1 MYFDAELL
9 PHYGWLFP
17 EPGGTVN
24 LGLCVEPTRRGG
36 RPIRQIFRRFLE
48 RHFARR
54 LAGARQLGDWRGH
67 PIVVSDSFGHRAEP
81 GVLLVGEACRLVNA
95 ATGEGIAYAIQS
107 GMLAARA
114 MADGLRRGDDVAAV
128 TAAYMRSVRWA
139 LELPLRG
146 GELFRSHGVALIEPL
161 VSLGRH
167 PLFRR
172 WAKQQQVVSPES

>member
-1 MYFDAELL
+1 M
-9 PHYGWLFP
+9 
-17 EPGGTVN
+17 
-24 LGLCVEPTRRGG
+24 
-36 RPIRQIFRRFLE
+36 
-48 RHFARR
+48 
-54 LAGARQLGDWRGH
+54 
-67 PIVVSDSFGHRAEP
+67 
-81 GVLLVGEACRLVNA
+81 LLVGEACRLVNA